1 MYSDYSFFFHH
12 KKNLIVKTA
21 SLNSILFYVCRS
33 FGHVNWPQLSDWCV
47 ILDRQLCSALYSVF
61 KHSGDSSVSCQH
73 VGLWDSIVQ
82 MLLSQTRRFH
92 CQRELAALIKHHY
105 MCHYACAWALCKV
118 FGPLHPVLHPTRNDL
133 QKSLYLWGSFW
144 YYFVLNIIKVLTMCS
159 YQPKYEDYIYCLT
172 GFTSVDT
179 ITWVWMCDFKK

>member
-1 MYSDYSFFFHH
+1 MSIDEYRQLWRHDVQWCTLITLFFFHH

-118 FGPLHPVLHPTRNDL
+118 FGPLHPQSCTLHVMIYKKVCICEVLFGII
-133 QKSLYLWGSFW
+133 LYL
-144 YYFVLNIIKVLTMCS
+144 T
-159 YQPKYEDYIYCLT
+159 
-172 GFTSVDT
+172 
-179 ITWVWMCDFKK
+179 